1 MLQGRL
7 LLFEWSL
14 PLLPVITLLLVRLI
28 LDLRNHLIMM
38 MVVITLM
45 AVPGSPLVRVGLL
58 DVHRLVPLQLHTI
71 VALLAQTIMLPFAI
85 AIMAWNVNIMF
96 HCLPLTMLLRLFIT
110 PLLLLFARLRLPLV
124 SVQLLPSSMSIAEEV
139 DTLSLEVPLAG

>member
-71 VALLAQTIMLPFAI
+71 VVPLAQAIMLPFAI
-85 AIMAWNVNIMF
+85 AIMARNASIMF
-96 HCLPLTMLLRLFIT
+96 
-110 PLLLLFARLRLPLV
+110 RLPTYLR
-124 SVQLLPSSMSIAEEV
+124 QLSWLLAHVAPCS
-139 DTLSLEVPLAG
+139 LSACATTGGLSG